1 MSIWWVDFPTQK
13 LPKIDFLAA
22 SKSLKKHCVLYNF
35 RKKGA
40 AKLRREDAPKDVQ
53 KQQQINKFG
62 DFFEAPQVHL
72 LTWTI

>member
-22 SKSLKKHCVLYNF
+22 SKSFKKHRVLYNF

-40 AKLRREDAPKDVQ
+40 AKLHLEGAQ
-53 KQQQINKFG
+53 K
-62 DFFEAPQVHL
+62 EV
-72 LTWTI
+72 